1 MRVLVTGA
9 TTPLGHAVV
18 NALASGDDCSLVL
31 AVGHE
36 PRLDRP
42 WRSDVVYR
50 CVDLT
55 RGREVHDLI
64 CGDALEHSIDT
75 VVHMAQHRAPRD
87 RGRKVHAQ
95 NVTATRELLLRCTD
109 HPTIHRFVHRSFAE
123 VYALEHAT
131 SDLLDEEASLDFDPA
146 APQWLRDRVEAD
158 LMVCAHFGRPLQ
170 IAVLRCAEILAA
182 DSGSQL
188 WDYLSSRVCLRPLGF
203 DPMLNVLS
211 LDDAI
216 AAFGAAARSTH
227 TGVFNIPGADTLP
240 LSRAIAATVRLDVP
254 VPGPL
259 LAPAYGLRRWVA
271 GFEFRYDLNLRR
283 FHFGGVIDGARARR
297 LLGYVPSH
305 PVQWPR
311 SWWRLLLE
319 RLGAL
324 HADANDLQ
332 Q

>member
-1 MRVLVTGA
+1 
-9 TTPLGHAVV
+9 
-18 NALASGDDCSLVL
+18 
-31 AVGHE
+31 
-36 PRLDRP
+36 
-42 WRSDVVYR
+42 VVYR

-64 CGDALEHSIDT
+64 CGDAIEHSIDT
-75 VVHMAQHRAPRD
+75 VVHMAQHRATRD
-87 RGRKVHAQ
+87 SGRKIHAQ

-109 HPTIHRFVHRSFAE
+109 HPTIRRFVYRSFAE

-131 SDLLDEEASLDFDPA
+131 PDLLDEEAALDFDPA
-146 APQWLRDRVEAD
+146 APQWLRDRIEAD
-158 LMVCAHFGRPLQ
+158 LTVCAHLGGPLQ

-182 DSGSQL
+182 NSGSQL

-211 LDDAI
+211 LQDAVAAI
-216 AAFGAAARSTH
+216 AAAARSTY

-240 LSRAIAATVRLDVP
+240 LSRAIAETVRLDIP

-259 LAPAYGLRRWVA
+259 LGPLYGLRRWMA

-283 FHFGGVIDGARARR
+283 FHFGGIIDGARARR

-305 PVQWPR
+305 PVQWPHA
-311 SWWRLLLE
+311 WWWVLLE
-319 RLGAL
+319 RL
-324 HADANDLQ
+324 ADLRSEKRA
-332 Q
+332 

>member
-9 TTPLGHAVV
+9 TTPLGRALVD
-18 NALASGDDCSLVL
+18 ALAASDDCSLIL

-36 PRLDRP
+36 PKLERP
-42 WRSDVVYR
+42 WRSDVLYR
-50 CVDLT
+50 GIDLT
-55 RGREVHDLI
+55 RGREVHELI
-64 CGDALEHSIDT
+64 CGDAIEHNIDT
-75 VVHMAQHRAPRD
+75 VVHMAQHRATHD

-95 NVTATRELLLRCTD
+95 NVTATRELLLRCAD
-109 HPTIHRFVHRSFAE
+109 HPTIRRFVHRSFAE

-131 SDLLDEEASLDFDPA
+131 SDLLDEEAALDFDPV
-146 APQWLRDRVEAD
+146 APQWLRDRIEAD
-158 LMVCAHFGRPLQ
+158 LMVCAHFGGSLQ
-170 IAVLRCAEILAA
+170 IAVLRCSEILAA

-211 LDDAI
+211 LDDAVAAI
-216 AAFGAAARSTH
+216 AAAARSTH

-240 LSRAIAATVRLDVP
+240 LSRAVAETVRLDIP

-259 LAPAYGLRRWVA
+259 LAPLYGLRRLIA

-283 FHFGGVIDGARARR
+283 FHFGGIIDGGRARR
-297 LLGYVPSH
+297 LLGFVPSH

-319 RLGAL
+319 RVT
-324 HADANDLQ
+324 DLRSEAG
-332 Q
+332 